1 MCLPHRIFT
10 LSEVLSKYPVFI
22 VTPFLTTENR
32 TLEFKAKALRARS
45 GTKVLEQR
53 YRLSGERGREI
64 NDVEKGRREKK
75 KNKKINKEEEKRGK
89 EVGKEEEEKEEAIEE
104 EEKEEKKGK

>member
-1 MCLPHRIFT
+1 MCLPHRMFT

-22 VTPFLTTENR
+22 VTPFLTTGNR
-32 TLEFKAKALRARS
+32 TLGFKAKALRARS
-45 GTKVLEQR
+45 GTKVLEPR

-75 KNKKINKEEEKRGK
+75 KNKKTNRKKKKEEEKRGN
-89 EVGKEEEEKEEAIEE
+89 EVGKEEEEKEKAI
-104 EEKEEKKGK
+104 